1 LKCSADAFFM
11 ARPGSTGMREM
22 RLRLSLPDGD
32 LHDWGG
38 AYGMGE
44 LCPLAVY
51 RVEAL
56 ADGTVVAVVTFDG
69 DSEVVRERLE
79 GDDAVLSAS
88 ITGDHEGLFQVQ
100 FEPRETV
107 RQMLEMRRET
117 PVVMQLPMYLNADGS
132 ATATFYG
139 DQAEFGK
146 TVEYVPDEVDVE
158 IVHIRDVTAAERSV
172 FDRLTDRQR
181 EVLDVAIEAG
191 YYDDP
196 RGATHAELAADLDVS
211 PTTVSEH
218 LRRIERRV
226 FGAYADGRHNR

>member
-1 LKCSADAFFM
+1 
-11 ARPGSTGMREM
+11 MREL
-22 RLRLSLPDGD
+22 RVRLSVPNGD

-38 AYGMGE
+38 AYGMAE

-69 DSEVVRERLE
+69 DPDVVREELD
-79 GDDAVLSAS
+79 GDEAVISAS
-88 ITGDHEGLFQVQ
+88 VTGEREGLFQVQ

-107 RQMLEMRRET
+107 REMLVMRRET

-139 DQAEFGK
+139 DQDNFGK
-146 TVEYVPDEVDVE
+146 TIQHIPDPVEVE
-158 IVHIRDVTAAERSV
+158 IVHIRDVTATERTV
-172 FDRLTDRQR
+172 FDRLTDRQS
-181 EVLDVAIEAG
+181 EVLDVAVGEG

-196 RGATHAELAADLDVS
+196 RGATHADLAAELDVS

-226 FGAYADGRHNR
+226 FAAYAEHQGR